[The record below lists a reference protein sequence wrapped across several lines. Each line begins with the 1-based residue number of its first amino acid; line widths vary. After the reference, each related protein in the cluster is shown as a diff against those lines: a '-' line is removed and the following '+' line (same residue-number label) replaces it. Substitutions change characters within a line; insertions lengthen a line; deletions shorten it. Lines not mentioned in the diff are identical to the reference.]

1 MEEIDRFGYTWEKE
15 KEVLE
20 FEALKTGKAG
30 DWAKRA
36 GGGQVRGAWVQVGG
50 GTWAWG
56 SGAEPC
62 ENYLSRDV
70 RLDAG
75 T

>member
-20 FEALKTGKAG
+20 FEALKTRKAG

-36 GGGQVRGAWVQVGG
+36 GGGQVRGGM
-50 GTWAWG
+50 GTGWRRDMGLGFG
-56 SGAEPC
+56 SRAM
-62 ENYLSRDV
+62 
-70 RLDAG
+70 
-75 T
+75 

>member
-30 DWAKRA
+30 DQAQRA
-36 GGGQVRGAWVQVGG
+36 GCGQVRRGM
-50 GTWAWG
+50 GTGWG
-56 SGAEPC
+56 RDTG
-62 ENYLSRDV
+62 LGFGSR
-70 RLDAG
+70 A

>member
-1 MEEIDRFGYTWEKE
+1 MEEIDRFGYSWEKE

-30 DWAKRA
+30 DRAKRA
-36 GGGQVRGAWVQVGG
+36 GGGQVGG
-50 GTWAWG
+50 GMGTGWG
-56 SGAEPC
+56 
-62 ENYLSRDV
+62 RDTGLGFG
-70 RLDAG
+70 RRA